1 MRVGSGRVVRTLRR
15 FEKVTLRASFAMFA
29 RRCASV
35 RASLVA
41 AKRAAR
47 RNARG
52 GGVRSS
58 RAGRRASSSTRTLS
72 ASASSSSSSSSVAA
86 SDDDAPEYVRRASTP
101 SAFEETSW
109 GDDSDLAETCLRAMR
124 IQWTHGFASTPK
136 GFARATHG
144 FGEILA
150 GMQPAACEAI
160 FAAFDAP
167 VRSVMDPFMGGG
179 TTLIVAQGLG
189 CRAVGVDVSP
199 LACFVSANRNWRAS
213 TRAAESL
220 RTSARSAMADARGRD
235 DGDDGGGDGDGGDAV
250 PRAWRRVR
258 NALAAHAESARF
270 ASEVDQAHRDRVVEA
285 LWFCLSVA
293 IQRTQKSQNK
303 RRGRRG
309 GKRRNGDGGGGGDE
323 NVEAFLKIVDEYVDR
338 VREFQAACESAPNV
352 APPAE
357 IYNVDVRKFKL
368 GDDEKVDAVL
378 TSCPYPAVYDY
389 LSFARKVRAG
399 SGAVVKKST
408 SSASSSAREATS
420 AYVDVVVPGDRN
432 WPKTWMEGE
441 IGSRKALRSNPYE
454 FAAVWQREQEDWL
467 AVVADSLR
475 PGGRAAI
482 MVGDG
487 ANIDTRKSI
496 VAAATKSGLLELG
509 GATMKLT
516 ATMADGQTVYN
527 QARTEHLIVFRKP

>member
-1 MRVGSGRVVRTLRR
+1 MRT
-15 FEKVTLRASFAMFA
+15 
-29 RRCASV
+29 
-35 RASLVA
+35 
-41 AKRAAR
+41 
-47 RNARG
+47 
-52 GGVRSS
+52 
-58 RAGRRASSSTRTLS
+58 SSS
-72 ASASSSSSSSSVAA
+72 AA
-86 SDDDAPEYVRRASTP
+86 SDTTETAADADADDVPEYVRRASTP
-101 SAFEETSW
+101 SDFEEHSW
-109 GDDSDLAETCLRAMR
+109 GDDPKIAETCLRAMR
-124 IQWTHGFASTPK
+124 IQWTHGFTSTPK

-160 FAAFDAP
+160 FDAFEAP
-167 VRSVMDPFMGGG
+167 VTSVLDPFMGGG
-179 TTLIVAQGLG
+179 TTLIVGQSLG
-189 CRAVGVDVSP
+189 CRAIGVDVSP

-213 TRAAESL
+213 TDALESTAA
-220 RTSARSAMADARGRD
+220 SARLAMVDVSSSSKSEECEDND
-235 DGDDGGGDGDGGDAV
+235 DGDAVVAV
-250 PRAWRRVR
+250 PRPWRPVR
-258 NALAAHAESARF
+258 NALSAYVESERF
-270 ASEVDQAHRDRVVEA
+270 ASEVDEAHRDRVVEA

-293 IQRTQKSQNK
+293 LQRTQKSQNK
-303 RRGRRG
+303 RRPRKG
-309 GKRRNGDGGGGGDE
+309 GKRRNNNDGNGGDK
-323 NVEAFLKIVDEYVDR
+323 NVEVFLKIVDEYVQR
-338 VREFQAACESAPNV
+338 VREFQAICDAAPNV
-352 APPAE
+352 APPAQ

-408 SSASSSAREATS
+408 TSSSSSSLNATS

-475 PGGRAAI
+475 SGGRAAV

-496 VAAATKSGLLELG
+496 VDAATKFGLLELG

-527 QARTEHLIVFRKP
+527 QARTEHLIVFQKP

>member
-1 MRVGSGRVVRTLRR
+1 MMMHRCVSIRTLVLARR
-15 FEKVTLRASFAMFA
+15 ARCATISCGRNPRVNGGVRQSRAV
-29 RRCASV
+29 RRCAS
-35 RASLVA
+35 
-41 AKRAAR
+41 
-47 RNARG
+47 
-52 GGVRSS
+52 
-58 RAGRRASSSTRTLS
+58 STRT
-72 ASASSSSSSSSVAA
+72 SSSLAAA
-86 SDDDAPEYVRRASTP
+86 SDTTETAADATDTDDVPEYVRRASTP
-101 SAFEETSW
+101 SDFEEHSW
-109 GDDSDLAETCLRAMR
+109 GDDPKIAETCLRAMR
-124 IQWTHGFASTPK
+124 IQWTHGFTSTPK

-160 FAAFDAP
+160 FDAFEAP
-167 VRSVMDPFMGGG
+167 VRSVLDPFMGGG
-179 TTLIVAQGLG
+179 TTLIVGQSLG
-189 CRAVGVDVSP
+189 CRAIGVDVSP

-213 TRAAESL
+213 TEAVEST
-220 RTSARSAMADARGRD
+220 RVSARLAMADVISGKSDDESDDNNA
-235 DGDDGGGDGDGGDAV
+235 DGDAVVAV
-250 PRAWRRVR
+250 PRAWRPVR
-258 NALAAHAESARF
+258 NALSAYVESERF
-270 ASEVDQAHRDRVVEA
+270 ASVVDEAHRDRVVEA

-293 IQRTQKSQNK
+293 LQRTQKSQNK
-303 RRGRRG
+303 RRPRKG
-309 GKRRNGDGGGGGDE
+309 GKRRNNNDGNGGDK
-323 NVEAFLKIVDEYVDR
+323 NVEVFLKIVDEYVER
-338 VREFQAACESAPNV
+338 VREFQAICDAAPNV

-368 GDDEKVDAVL
+368 DDDEKVDAVL

-408 SSASSSAREATS
+408 TSSSLNATS

-475 PGGRAAI
+475 PGGRAAV

-496 VAAATKSGLLELG
+496 VDAATKFGLLELG

-527 QARTEHLIVFRKP
+527 QARTEHLIVFQKP